1 MVSDS
6 AFVIDPRERI
16 RLNARS
22 PVPLYHQMEE
32 ILLERIARPEMVGRR
47 MPSEFE
53 LIDMFGVSRATV
65 KKTLDNLVNKG
76 LLERR
81 RGVGTRVI
89 KHQII
94 EDLARLKSYTE
105 EMSARNVAIETRVL
119 ESGRHLPAAA
129 VADKLALGRKAK
141 SLFVRRLRG
150 TSEVFPVVLLHSEV
164 PADLGLETSEDFSGS
179 LYALLEKKHAVAIVW
194 GEETI
199 ETATASDDEAR
210 HLEIEPGSPV
220 LVMERVSYTHGNRP
234 VEYVRAVYRPDR
246 YKFRIRL
253 NR

>member
-1 MVSDS
+1 MVVDNS
-6 AFVIDPRERI
+6 FVISPRERFS
-16 RLNARS
+16 LNAQS
-22 PVPLYHQMEE
+22 PVPLYYQMEQ
-32 ILLERIARPEMVGRR
+32 ILLERIARPEMVGRK

-65 KKTLDNLVNKG
+65 KKTLDNMVNKG

-105 EMSARNVAIETRVL
+105 EMVARNVAIETHVL
-119 ESGRHLPAAA
+119 ETGRHAPAPE
-129 VADKLALGRKAK
+129 VARKLALGRKDK

-164 PADLGLETSEDFSGS
+164 PVEVGLEPTEDFTGS
-179 LYALLEKKHAVAIVW
+179 LYSLLEQKHGVSIIW

-199 ETATASDDEAR
+199 EAAKATEEEAR
-210 HLEIEPGSPV
+210 YLEVEPDSPV
-220 LVMERVSYTHGNRP
+220 LIMERVSYTHGNRP

-246 YKFRIRL
+246 YKFSIRL

>member
-1 MVSDS
+1 MVSNN
-6 AFVIDPRERI
+6 AFVIDPQERFH
-16 RLNARS
+16 LNAQS
-22 PVPLYHQMEE
+22 PVPLYHQLEQ
-32 ILLERIARPEMVGRR
+32 ILLDRLARPEMVGRR

-65 KKTLDNLVNKG
+65 KKTLDNLVHKG

-105 EMSARNVAIETRVL
+105 EMAARNVAIETRVL
-119 ESGRHLPAAA
+119 ETGKHLPPPEIAR
-129 VADKLALGRKAK
+129 KLVLGRKDRC
-141 SLFVRRLRG
+141 LFVRRLRG
-150 TSEVFPVVLLHSEV
+150 TSEVFPVVLLHSEL
-164 PADLGLETSEDFSGS
+164 PADIGLESSEDFSGS
-179 LYALLEKKHAVAIVW
+179 LYVLLEKHHSVQIVW

-199 ETATASDDEAR
+199 EAATATDEEAR
-210 HLEIEPGSPV
+210 FLEIAPGSPV
-220 LVMERVSYTHGNRP
+220 LIMERISYTHGNRP

-246 YKFRIRL
+246 YKFSIRL